1 VNLKER
7 WMPERVIDLNSDL
20 GESYGAFQIGADQ
33 QLFPLISSANVAC
46 GFHGGDPR
54 TIDRTVNTASAQGV
68 RIGAHPSYPDLVGFG
83 RRVIAAT
90 PDEIYADLLYQL
102 GALDAFCRANGVAM
116 QHVKA
121 HGALN
126 NVAARDEG
134 VAGAIA
140 AAVKAFDPSLLI
152 YAMPQSAMMAAAEQV
167 GLPIVREAFADRAY
181 NPDATLVARSKPG
194 AMVTDPAEASE
205 RMSRLITQGRIRTID
220 GDDLLLEA
228 DSICVHSDTPT
239 AVAIATALRERFD
252 KDGIIVRAP
261 GMA

>member
-1 VNLKER
+1 
-7 WMPERVIDLNSDL
+7 MPERVIDINSDL

-54 TIDRTVNTASAQGV
+54 TIDRTVKVASAQGV
-68 RIGAHPSYPDLVGFG
+68 CIGAHPSYPDLVGFG

-90 PDEIYADLLYQL
+90 PEEIYADLLYQL

-126 NVAARDEG
+126 NVAAKDEG

-140 AAVKAFDPSLLI
+140 AAIKAFDPILLV
-152 YAMPQSAMMAAAEQV
+152 YAMPQSAMMVAAEQA

-194 AMVTDPAEASE
+194 AMVTDPAEAAE
-205 RMSRLITQGRIRTID
+205 RMSRLITEGRIRTID

-239 AVAIATALRERFD
+239 AVAIATALQERFAS
-252 KDGIIVRAP
+252 DGIVVRAP

>member
-1 VNLKER
+1 
-7 WMPERVIDLNSDL
+7 MPERAIDINSDL

-33 QLFPLISSANVAC
+33 KLYPLISSANVAC

-54 TIDRTVNTASAQGV
+54 TIDRTVKEASAQGV

-102 GALDAFCRANGVAM
+102 GALDAFCRVNGVAM

-126 NVAARDEG
+126 NVAAKDEG

-140 AAVKAFDPSLLI
+140 AAVKAFDPKLLI
-152 YAMPQSAMMAAAEQV
+152 YAMPQSAMMTAAERA

-181 NPDATLVARSKPG
+181 NADATLVARSKPG
-194 AMVTDPAEASE
+194 AMVTDPAEAAE
-205 RMSRLITQGRIRTID
+205 RMSRLITEGRIRTID

-239 AVAIATALRERFD
+239 ALAIAAALRERFAR
-252 KDGIIVRAP
+252 DGITVRAP
-261 GMA
+261 GLV

>member
-1 VNLKER
+1 
-7 WMPERVIDLNSDL
+7 MPERVIDINSDL

-54 TIDRTVNTASAQGV
+54 TIDRTVKTASAQGV

-126 NVAARDEG
+126 NVAAKDVG
-134 VAGAIA
+134 VAEAIA
-140 AAVKAFDPSLLI
+140 AAVKAFDPNLLI
-152 YAMPQSAMMAAAEQV
+152 YAMPQSAMIIAAEQA

-181 NPDATLVARSKPG
+181 NPDATLVARSMPG
-194 AMVTDPAEASE
+194 AMVTDPAEAAE
-205 RMSRLITQGRIRTID
+205 QMSRLITEGSIRTID

-239 AVAIATALRERFD
+239 AVAIATALRERFVR
-252 KDGIIVRAP
+252 DGIVVRAP
-261 GMA
+261 GIA

>member
-1 VNLKER
+1 
-7 WMPERVIDLNSDL
+7 MPERVIDINSDL

-54 TIDRTVNTASAQGV
+54 TIDRTVKTASAQGV

-126 NVAARDEG
+126 NVAAKDVG
-134 VAGAIA
+134 VAEAIA
-140 AAVKAFDPSLLI
+140 AAVKAFDPNLLI
-152 YAMPQSAMMAAAEQV
+152 YAMPQSAMIIAAEHA

-194 AMVTDPAEASE
+194 AMVTDPAEAAE
-205 RMSRLITQGRIRTID
+205 RMSRLITEGRIRTID

-239 AVAIATALRERFD
+239 AVAIATALRERFVR
-252 KDGIIVRAP
+252 DGIVVRAP

>member
-1 VNLKER
+1 
-7 WMPERVIDLNSDL
+7 MPERVIDINSDL

-54 TIDRTVNTASAQGV
+54 TIDRTVKTASAQGV

-126 NVAARDEG
+126 NVAAKDVG
-134 VAGAIA
+134 VAEAIA
-140 AAVKAFDPSLLI
+140 AAVKAFDPNLLI
-152 YAMPQSAMMAAAEQV
+152 YAMPQSAMIIAAEQA

-194 AMVTDPAEASE
+194 AMVTDPAEAAE
-205 RMSRLITQGRIRTID
+205 RMSRLITEGRIRTID

-239 AVAIATALRERFD
+239 AVAIATALRERFVR
-252 KDGIIVRAP
+252 DGIVVRAP

>member
-1 VNLKER
+1 
-7 WMPERVIDLNSDL
+7 MPERVIDINSDL

-54 TIDRTVNTASAQGV
+54 TIDRTVKTASAQGV

-126 NVAARDEG
+126 NVAAKDEG

-140 AAVKAFDPSLLI
+140 AAIKAFDPNLLV
-152 YAMPQSAMMAAAEQV
+152 YAMPQSAMMAAAEQA

-194 AMVTDPAEASE
+194 AMVTDPAEAAE
-205 RMSRLITQGRIRTID
+205 RMSRLITEGRIHTVD

-239 AVAIATALRERFD
+239 AFAIATGLRERFAS
-252 KDGIIVRAP
+252 DGIVVRAP